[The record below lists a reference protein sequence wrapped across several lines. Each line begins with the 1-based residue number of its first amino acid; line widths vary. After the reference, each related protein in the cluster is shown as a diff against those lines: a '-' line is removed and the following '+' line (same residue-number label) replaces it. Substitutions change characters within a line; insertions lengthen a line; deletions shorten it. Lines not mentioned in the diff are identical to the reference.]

1 MRLKPKYC
9 IVILMVFYATPALA
23 YFDPNT
29 GGYIF
34 QLLGPLIAIAM
45 SVWMFFTN
53 QVKAFWR
60 FIRSIFSR
68 KPDSE

>member
-1 MRLKPKYC
+1 MQNRFKYY
-9 IVILMVFYATPALA
+9 IVILITFYSMPALA

-34 QLLGPLIAIAM
+34 QLLGPLFAIAM

-68 KPDSE
+68 KSDSE